1 MSLSGITDIGCKSFI
16 KRQNGTFK
24 AQVRTVLKNLLVWFM
39 MGRNWKVSVLQL
51 TGEES
56 FMAGVAS

>member
-1 MSLSGITDIGCKSFI
+1 MVHLKPRSEL
-16 KRQNGTFK
+16 FK
-24 AQVRTVLKNLLVWFM
+24 KFAGLVYDG
-39 MGRNWKVSVLQL
+39 GRNWRVSVLQL

>member
-1 MSLSGITDIGCKSFI
+1 MVHLKPKSEL
-16 KRQNGTFK
+16 FK
-24 AQVRTVLKNLLVWFM
+24 KMLLVWFM
-39 MGRNWKVSVLQL
+39 MGRNWRVSVLQL